1 MISARYLPVACS
13 KPLASKRTE
22 SVTASIS
29 VPFLSTSLIFTFS
42 LFIVMRHLKPSPLEA
57 TLHIETFIRLAT
69 VQDAL
74 VTADFRGNEVERLD
88 DLQSELLALLV
99 FGNSN
104 IFDVTDESEV
114 MNTTCC
120 QEWPII
126 RSMFHRVTGVV
137 QFLFHN

>member
-1 MISARYLPVACS
+1 
-13 KPLASKRTE
+13 
-22 SVTASIS
+22 
-29 VPFLSTSLIFTFS
+29 
-42 LFIVMRHLKPSPLEA
+42 MRHLKPSPLEA

-120 QEWPII
+120 Q
-126 RSMFHRVTGVV
+126 
-137 QFLFHN
+137 